1 MSDVQLIVT
10 PRTLSF
16 QASLLHS
23 QKRLIVLINSSD
35 KAVIY
40 SISLSNDMDYKVE
53 PSKGTIEAFDT
64 TEFTVTLSPVEEVL
78 PHCCIVVKSIAKD
91 KLIRE
96 KNAQWNSMD
105 VKIELDPKKS
115 PRLGVYTLRTG
126 LKPHD
131 LDDILKKH
139 YNPDCAKCDQQLN
152 RSNASHIIRNGLICF
167 ISVFAVCLG
176 SKFLLKMNTYPW
188 IILCFQLIL
197 SMRNGRACWP
207 RAALECESIELW
219 IMQIGMP
226 APSGFHSAP
235 SHSYLNQSYAPL
247 ASLVEHRAQPLSRP
261 LHFDLS
267 LHLEKY
273 IVMISVP

>member
-35 KAVIY
+35 KAVIF
-40 SISLSNDMDYKVE
+40 SVCLSNDKDYIVE

-96 KNAQWNSMD
+96 KNARWNSMD

-126 LKPHD
+126 LKPLD
-131 LDDILKKH
+131 LDDMVKKH
-139 YNPDCAKCDQQLN
+139 YEPECAKCEQQLN
-152 RSNASHIIRNGLICF
+152 RSNYTIRNGLICF
-167 ISVFAVCLG
+167 ISVFAICLG
-176 SKFLLKMNTYPW
+176 SKSLLKMNTYPC

-197 SMRNGRACWP
+197 SMRNGRAC
-207 RAALECESIELW
+207 
-219 IMQIGMP
+219 
-226 APSGFHSAP
+226 
-235 SHSYLNQSYAPL
+235 
-247 ASLVEHRAQPLSRP
+247 
-261 LHFDLS
+261 
-267 LHLEKY
+267 
-273 IVMISVP
+273 

>member
-1 MSDVQLIVT
+1 
-10 PRTLSF
+10 
-16 QASLLHS
+16 
-23 QKRLIVLINSSD
+23 
-35 KAVIY
+35 
-40 SISLSNDMDYKVE
+40 MDYKVE

-176 SKFLLKMNTYPW
+176 SKFLLKMNTYPF

-197 SMRNGRACWP
+197 SMRNGRAC
-207 RAALECESIELW
+207 
-219 IMQIGMP
+219 
-226 APSGFHSAP
+226 
-235 SHSYLNQSYAPL
+235 
-247 ASLVEHRAQPLSRP
+247 
-261 LHFDLS
+261 
-267 LHLEKY
+267 
-273 IVMISVP
+273 